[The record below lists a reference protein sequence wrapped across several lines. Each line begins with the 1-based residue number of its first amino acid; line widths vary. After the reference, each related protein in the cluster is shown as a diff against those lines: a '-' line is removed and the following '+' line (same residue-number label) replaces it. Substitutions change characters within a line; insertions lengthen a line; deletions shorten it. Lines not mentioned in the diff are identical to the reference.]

1 MEDNKLWI
9 ARDKNGATYLFVS
22 KPYRDK
28 LFDIWNGS
36 EFCKI
41 NKNLFQDLTW
51 DDGPLEVEW
60 RPVINDIEAKAKEY
74 ADSVTDKEELKDTIT
89 IAYKAGYNI
98 ESNGNR

>member
-28 LFDIWNGS
+28 MFDIWNGS

-41 NKNLFQDLTW
+41 NKNLFPDLTW
-51 DDGPLEVEW
+51 DDEPLEVEW
-60 RPVINDIEAKAKEY
+60 RPVINDLDEKAKEY
-74 ADSVTDKEELKDTIT
+74 ADSVTDNEELNEMI
-89 IAYKAGYNI
+89 ISAYKTGYNI

>member
-28 LFDIWNGS
+28 MFDIWNGS

-41 NKNLFQDLTW
+41 NKNLFPDITW
-51 DDGPLEVEW
+51 DDEPLEVELH
-60 RPVINDIEAKAKEY
+60 PVINDLDAKAKEY
-74 ADSVTDKEELKDTIT
+74 ADSVTDKEELKDMI
-89 IAYKAGYNI
+89 ISAYNAGYYI
-98 ESNGNR
+98 ESYGNR